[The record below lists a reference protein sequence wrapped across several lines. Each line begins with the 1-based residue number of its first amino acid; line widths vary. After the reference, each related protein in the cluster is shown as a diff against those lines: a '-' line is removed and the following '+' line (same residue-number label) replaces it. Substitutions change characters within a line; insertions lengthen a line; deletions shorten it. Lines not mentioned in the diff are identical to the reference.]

1 MNVGVRGSSA
11 ITGTATGGSSIA
23 TIDASG
29 GTGGSNTVTVSPK
42 ATTGNSGQT
51 NASGKSNGGG
61 NSGNGTANTGQQS
74 SNVVT
79 PPPGGPAHPTASGTA
94 LADETSVASGS
105 GLALDNSVSSGDAVA
120 LHGSVAS
127 GCSVAIDHST
137 SSGGTCHPAHGAAST
152 PSRSGGNA
160 AGGRALAFTGM
171 ETLQLSLAGAL
182 ALALGALLVAF
193 AGLGRREEA
202 TA

>member
-1 MNVGVRGSSA
+1 MTIEDNGSLS
-11 ITGTATGGSSIA
+11 
-23 TIDASG
+23 
-29 GTGGSNTVTVSPK
+29 
-42 ATTGNSGQT
+42 TTGNSGQSNNT
-51 NASGKSNGGG
+51 SNSNGGG
-61 NSGNGTANTGQQS
+61 NTGTANTGQQS

-79 PPPGGPAHPTASGTA
+79 PPPGGPVHPTASGTA

-120 LHGSVAS
+120 IHGSVAS
-127 GCSVAIDHST
+127 GCSVAIDKST
-137 SSGGTCHPAHGAAST
+137 SSGGTCHPHGAAKV
-152 PSRSGGNA
+152 PSSGKAGNA
-160 AGGRALAFTGM
+160 AGGPALAFTGM